1 MSELWVIYAL
11 IFGAAAFSIQAGY
24 WIIYRSRKT
33 QRVVNRRLA
42 LSSGGDSPS
51 AVLETLR
58 RERGFSDNSQPLV
71 KYFNDIWTQTG
82 LRFDRNYFMFVSFGL
97 GAVYFVVFG
106 FVLDFGAFALV
117 LAPLAAAVTVLLYL
131 KAVRRRR
138 IARFAE
144 QLPSAV
150 DIIVRGVKVGYPLS
164 NALALVAQE
173 MPDPIGTEFGMTA
186 DETTF
191 GLDVRA
197 ALENLYRR
205 VGQEDLL
212 FLVIAIS
219 IQSQTG
225 GALSEILSRLS
236 TLIRQR
242 TTLRLKVR
250 ALTAE
255 GRLSAIFLS
264 LMPFILV
271 AIISLLSPEYFGS
284 VRNHPLIVLGGMFAL
299 TMLAIGNFIMYRMVN
314 FKF

>member
-11 IFGAAAFSIQAGY
+11 IFGAAVFGIQAGY

-42 LSSGGDSPS
+42 LSSGGESPS
-51 AVLETLR
+51 AVLDTLR
-58 RERGFSDNSQPLV
+58 RERGFSNNNHRLV

-82 LRFDRNYFMFVSFGL
+82 LRYDRNIFMFVSFGL
-97 GAVYFVVFG
+97 GAVFFVIFGVVFDLG
-106 FVLDFGAFALV
+106 VFALA
-117 LAPLAAAVTVLLYL
+117 LAPLGAVATVLLYL
-131 KAVRRRR
+131 KSVRRRR
-138 IARFAE
+138 IARFGE
-144 QLPSAV
+144 QLPSAI

-164 NALALVAQE
+164 TALALVAKE
-173 MPDPIGTEFGMTA
+173 MPDPIGTEFGMTS

-197 ALENLYRR
+197 ALENLYQR

-242 TTLRLKVR
+242 AMLRLKVR
-250 ALTAE
+250 SLTAE

-271 AIISLLSPEYFGS
+271 GTISLLSPDYFGS
-284 VRNHPLIVLGGMFAL
+284 VRNHPIIMLAAMFAL
-299 TMLAIGNFIMYRMVN
+299 TMLAIGNFIMYRLVN
-314 FKF
+314 FRI